1 MRLAGRNASL
11 FCMKSSNSRSA
22 WLLAGLIGGVGIPDV
37 AEGDPADLAANANTV
52 IGANAQLSDGAAALM
67 SGEWQRGVELT
78 EAGIS
83 GTLSREDHA
92 AALANLCAGYAALKQ
107 FQKALGFCDQS
118 LTIMETNWRT
128 WQNRAACHLGLGK
141 IEESLQD
148 IQRGLQLNPDS
159 DALQKTLAI
168 AREYE
173 KLQQERMQHLLES

>member
-1 MRLAGRNASL
+1 
-11 FCMKSSNSRSA
+11 MKSSNTRSA
-22 WLLAGLIGGVGIPDV
+22 WLLAGLIGGVGLPDA
-37 AEGDPADLAANANTV
+37 AEGDPADLGANANTV
-52 IGANAQLSDGAAALM
+52 IGADVLLSEGAAALM
-67 SGEWQRGVELT
+67 NGDWQRGIELT
-78 EAGIS
+78 ESGIG
-83 GTLSREDHA
+83 GTISREDHA

-118 LTIMETNWRT
+118 LTVLATNWRT
-128 WQNRAACHLGLGK
+128 WQNRAACHLGMGK

-168 AREYE
+168 ARDYE